1 MNSLRT
7 YVQAAIFLSLSGL
20 ILIAGCSGTLFET
33 SKKTPKE
40 LLQEA
45 VIYIRVENFDDAKKV
60 LNEVVEDYPDSP
72 ERVMASL
79 LLAEVHYK
87 NDQYEEAKFMFKGFM
102 ELYPAHRLVD
112 RAHYYLAMSD
122 YQLIDLETRDQTATQ
137 NALEGFDDFLT
148 KFPKSKY
155 RPMALARKRK
165 CLESLAR
172 NQMEIGKFY
181 FRISSFQS
189 AIVRFQQL
197 MAAYPD
203 QPFMDEVMFLLA
215 ESYYNEQNFDV
226 ARLKYKELIDKFPRS
241 EFVKEAR
248 TRLRE
253 IQ

>member
-7 YVQAAIFLSLSGL
+7 HVQAVLFLSLSGL
-20 ILIAGCSGTLFET
+20 ILISGCSGSLFET
-33 SKKTPKE
+33 ARKTPQE

-45 VIYIRVENFDDAKKV
+45 VKFIRVENFDDAKKALNKV
-60 LNEVVEDYPDSP
+60 LEDYPDSP
-72 ERVMASL
+72 ERVTASL

-87 NDQYEEAKFMFKGFM
+87 NGQYEEAKFMFKGFL
-102 ELYPAHRLVD
+102 ELYPAHRLAD
-112 RAHYYLAMSD
+112 RAHYHLAMSD
-122 YQLIDLETRDQTATQ
+122 YRLIDLETRDQTATQ
-137 NALEGFDDFLT
+137 NALEEFDDFLK

-155 RPMALARKRK
+155 RPKALARKRK

-181 FRISSFQS
+181 FRTSSFQS

-197 MAAYPD
+197 MEAYPD
-203 QPFMDEVMFLLA
+203 QPFLDEVMFLLA
-215 ESYYNEQNFDV
+215 ESYYNEQNFNE

-248 TRLRE
+248 MRLRE